1 MTTRSISER
10 ESAYENSIPFSL
22 NISWNDGLVASLNQ
36 TQNIL
41 PSSGTADDGLRESVR
56 ISDASDI
63 YQEVELR
70 YPEHQK
76 YRSMRRPIAI
86 LSDFFTA
93 KRTKS
98 FSSYTKYNKTPEL
111 PPRNRLSAD
120 EVRVSNPKCLKKKK
134 SIWSLI
140 SKGKNFR
147 DTNSTTEQNMTKK
160 CAKSLSEL
168 NVTNGSYVK
177 FETFD
182 DIFDLNSFPVIHDM
196 MKSAESNANT
206 SSMAMG
212 TKRTNVSMD
221 LLWSHNLS
229 GSHSS
234 QGDISD
240 INLIGANVN
249 REQIHSE
256 IFIEQDS
263 RQTAFGISAPKD
275 FLRFR
280 KFNAAEVDENGYA
293 VMRPIIADAK
303 KHMEN
308 DSMHTTYVS
317 IDDIARHRRNLEFN
331 YDVLPTKSTRKLSFD
346 SQSSSGCSSDSE
358 DLKIVSQTEE
368 IKFSEANSDD
378 EAISL
383 EYNEVSPLSTPTK
396 STTIHCERLLGNDC
410 EEVSDK
416 WRQGYQEA
424 ISVGSDKN
432 CAPSTPMKSK
442 DKDCNCPY
450 SNSLANQDDCDC
462 DAFEFDINQLPNNT
476 PKCKNIA
483 RSSTPLK
490 INHNWILQP
499 IATTPSNRSPS
510 IQPTNIETINDL
522 QVVET
527 QPSNEPSG
535 KYIDNDSGI
544 IEKISNIRPTRCCS
558 TSNLVHEHGHSIEA
572 DEAESKSFSKRIA
585 QTYSEIRIMAFSLM
599 SVRRAL
605 LNFA

>member
-1 MTTRSISER
+1 M
-10 ESAYENSIPFSL
+10 

-36 TQNIL
+36 THNIL
-41 PSSGTADDGLRESVR
+41 PSSGTADDALTESVR

-70 YPEHQK
+70 HPEHQK
-76 YRSMRRPIAI
+76 HRSMRRPIAI
-86 LSDFFTA
+86 LSDFFTT

-120 EVRVSNPKCLKKKK
+120 EVRVSNPKSLKKKR
-134 SIWSLI
+134 SIWSLV
-140 SKGKNFR
+140 SKGKNSR
-147 DTNSTTEQNMTKK
+147 DTNSTTEQRMTNK

-182 DIFDLNSFPVIHDM
+182 DIFDLNSIPDIHDLLKPA
-196 MKSAESNANT
+196 KSNPNT

-293 VMRPIIADAK
+293 VMRPIIADAN
-303 KHMEN
+303 KHMKN
-308 DSMHTTYVS
+308 DSMHTTYVA

-331 YDVLPTKSTRKLSFD
+331 YDVLPTKSTRKLSLD

-358 DLKIVSQTEE
+358 DHKNVSQTGE
-368 IKFSEANSDD
+368 ITFSEANSDD

-396 STTIHCERLLGNDC
+396 STTIHWEMLSGKDC
-410 EEVSDK
+410 EEISDK
-416 WRQGYQEA
+416 WRPVYQETV
-424 ISVGSDKN
+424 SVESDEN
-432 CAPSTPMKSK
+432 SAPSTPMKSNGE
-442 DKDCNCPY
+442 DRNCPD
-450 SNSLANQDDCDC
+450 SNSLANKDDCDC
-462 DAFEFDINQLPNNT
+462 NAFEFGINQLPNNT
-476 PKCKNIA
+476 TKCKNIA
-483 RSSTPLK
+483 RSSTPFK

-510 IQPTNIETINDL
+510 SQPTNIETTNGM
-522 QVVET
+522 QVVKT

-544 IEKISNIRPTRCCS
+544 IEKISSISSTRCCS
-558 TSNLVHEHGHSIEA
+558 TSNLVHEHELFHSLGA
-572 DEAESKSFSKRIA
+572 DEAESQSFSKRIA
-585 QTYSEIRIMAFSLM
+585 QTCSEIRKMVFSLM

-605 LNFA
+605 LDFA